1 MASMVNNRR
10 GRPPGGSD
18 ARDRLLA
25 AARCQ
30 FFSRGYA
37 GTTIRSVA
45 AEAGVNPALIN
56 YHFGSKEGLF
66 NAVLDLVVSPGRVI
80 DHVAAHGPDRFAV
93 RLLDT
98 ALRLWDAPHVQS
110 QVRTVVAAFHSES
123 ATRDLFRGY
132 VETQVITRLAD
143 AVGGPGA
150 RERASAAAAVM
161 VGAFLTRYVLQ
172 IQPLAGMSRSEAV
185 RYLTPPLQSSL
196 TPRPARGR

>member
-1 MASMVNNRR
+1 MVNNRR

-25 AARCQ
+25 AASSQ
-30 FFSRGYA
+30 FLSRGYA
-37 GTTIRSVA
+37 GATIRSVA

-56 YHFGSKEGLF
+56 YHFGSKEALF
-66 NAVLDLVVSPGRVI
+66 TAVLDLVVSPGRVI
-80 DHVAAHGPDRFAV
+80 DHVAAQGPDRFAA

-98 ALRLWDAPHVQS
+98 ALRLWDTPHVQA
-110 QVRTVVAAFHSES
+110 QVRAVVVTFHSES
-123 ATRDLFRGY
+123 STHALFRDY
-132 VETQVITRLAD
+132 VENQVITRLAD
-143 AVGGPGA
+143 AVGGAGA

-172 IQPLAGMSRSEAV
+172 IQPLAGMRRSEAV
-185 RYLTPPLQSSL
+185 RHLTPALQSSL